1 MRIVAIIGARP
12 QFIKHFA
19 FEKACEGKLEL
30 ITVHTGQHYDSNMS
44 EIFFNQ
50 LGMKDPNYM
59 LGVGSENHG
68 TQTAKIMIEV
78 EKILEDEKP
87 DGMVVYGD
95 TNSTI
100 AGALVAVKLHIP
112 LFHIEAG
119 LRSYNKEMPEEVN
132 RILTDHISMGLFVP
146 SDIAIQNLRKEGIV
160 NGVYNVGD
168 IMKDLVGYVINNN
181 LIKEIEEEDYYYVT
195 IHRPYNTDSM
205 ERLSYILNSLNK
217 LKLKVVMAIHP
228 RTASLMKTFRLEKDN
243 YENINFIEPQSYF
256 DNLSY
261 LNHSKGLITDSGGMQ
276 KEAYWL
282 EKKCVTI
289 RKETEWT
296 ETLINECNTLLF
308 ENLSELENIL
318 NKMFASWDSSLYG
331 DGHSSEKIINQI
343 LIDLEKNNLNMK
355 SKP

>member
-1 MRIVAIIGARP
+1 
-12 QFIKHFA
+12 
-19 FEKACEGKLEL
+19 
-30 ITVHTGQHYDSNMS
+30 
-44 EIFFNQ
+44 
-50 LGMKDPNYM
+50 
-59 LGVGSENHG
+59 
-68 TQTAKIMIEV
+68 
-78 EKILEDEKP
+78 
-87 DGMVVYGD
+87 
-95 TNSTI
+95 
-100 AGALVAVKLHIP
+100 
-112 LFHIEAG
+112 
-119 LRSYNKEMPEEVN
+119 
-132 RILTDHISMGLFVP
+132 MGLFVP

-318 NKMFASWDSSLYG
+318 NKMFIFA
-331 DGHSSEKIINQI
+331 
-343 LIDLEKNNLNMK
+343 
-355 SKP
+355 

>member
-1 MRIVAIIGARP
+1 MRIIAIIGARP

-78 EKILEDEKP
+78 EKILENEKP

-95 TNSTI
+95 TNSTL

-112 LFHIEAG
+112 LFHVEAG

-132 RILTDHISMGLFVP
+132 RLLTDHISLGLFVP
-146 SDIAIQNLRKEGIV
+146 SNIAIQNLKKEGIV
-160 NGVYNVGD
+160 EGVYNVGD
-168 IMKDLVGYVINNN
+168 IMKDLVDYVINHG
-181 LIKEIEEEDYYYVT
+181 LIKEKKIEEDYYYVT
-195 IHRPYNTDSM
+195 IHRPYNTDSI
-205 ERLSYILNSLNK
+205 ERLSYVLNSLNK
-217 LKLKVVMAIHP
+217 LSLKVVMAIHP
-228 RTASLMKTFRLEKDN
+228 RTANLMSTFRLEKDN

-256 DNLSY
+256 ENLSY
-261 LNHSKGLITDSGGMQ
+261 LNHSAGLITDSGGMQ

-289 RKETEWT
+289 RKETEWL
-296 ETLINECNTLLF
+296 ETLVNESNTLIF
-308 ENLSELENIL
+308 ENLSELQNIL
-318 NKMFASWDSSLYG
+318 DKITTIWDSKLYG
-331 DGHSSEKIINQI
+331 DGHCSEKIVNQI
-343 LIDLEKNNLNMK
+343 LIDLN
-355 SKP
+355 